1 MPRGSGKD
9 LCNVRQY
16 NRLHEEA
23 GKQQN
28 DRRDINPTH
37 VRQHIADGPEQRLR
51 HGVERF
57 PNRANKRVLGIDDA
71 EGNQLAHDDTG
82 DNNVGIKGDEIA
94 DESEKFDHEAP
105 LWFLY

>member
-37 VRQHIADGPEQRLR
+37 VRQHIADGPEQRFR
-51 HGVERF
+51 HSVERV
-57 PNRANKRVLGIDDA
+57 PEGMNKWVLSVDDA
-71 EGNQLAHDDTG
+71 ESHQPAHDDTG
-82 DNNVGIKGDEIA
+82 DNNVGIEGDEIA
-94 DESEKFDHEAP
+94 DESEKFDHGAP